1 MMGKFR
7 YLAADYT
14 GKQSEVEIDA
24 PDAAS
29 ALRTLRKKGF
39 VLIKEVDLSKKT
51 FLLSQFASKHKFD
64 VKNFADR
71 LNPLLEANIPLEQS
85 LSIIEDGY
93 KMQTDI
99 EILLHL
105 RKGLHEGKRFSAL
118 LRELIDVFPPLFS
131 SLIEVG
137 EEAGCL
143 PEVTRELRRFLKES
157 RDFRNF
163 VLTSSIYP
171 AIVITVTLGVL
182 ILLFT
187 VFVPRFAKIFDEL
200 GREMP
205 LLTRTM
211 LNIGSVFQ
219 TIWWLWPILIIG
231 IFWGIRTYRNRH
243 WFKRWR
249 SKIALKIP
257 IIRSII
263 VSIEVSRFIRT
274 LAIMLKNHV
283 KLLNAVTVSKKVFNN
298 VIIAKDFE
306 KIESELY
313 KGDKL
318 SHILQN
324 NQYMPQGSISMLRI
338 AEESGDLGEML
349 ERIAQE
355 SEDETRVK
363 VKRLLAFLE
372 PLIIMILA
380 LIVLLVVLSIFM
392 AIMEMNVIK

>member
-1 MMGKFR
+1 
-7 YLAADYT
+7 
-14 GKQSEVEIDA
+14 
-24 PDAAS
+24 
-29 ALRTLRKKGF
+29 
-39 VLIKEVDLSKKT
+39 
-51 FLLSQFASKHKFD
+51 
-64 VKNFADR
+64 
-71 LNPLLEANIPLEQS
+71 
-85 LSIIEDGY
+85 
-93 KMQTDI
+93 
-99 EILLHL
+99 
-105 RKGLHEGKRFSAL
+105 
-118 LRELIDVFPPLFS
+118 
-131 SLIEVG
+131 
-137 EEAGCL
+137 
-143 PEVTRELRRFLKES
+143 
-157 RDFRNF
+157 
-163 VLTSSIYP
+163 
-171 AIVITVTLGVL
+171 
-182 ILLFT
+182 
-187 VFVPRFAKIFDEL
+187 
-200 GREMP
+200 
-205 LLTRTM
+205 
-211 LNIGSVFQ
+211 
-219 TIWWLWPILIIG
+219 LIIG